1 MFDLLKDLMVTKLR
15 LQPEVL
21 VPEATLEEADLD
33 SLTVVELSMLLES
46 DMHVKI
52 TDEEILYASNIGEI
66 ARLMAERGAKV

>member
-1 MFDLLKDLMVTKLR
+1 
-15 LQPEVL
+15 
-21 VPEATLEEADLD
+21 
-33 SLTVVELSMLLES
+33 MLLES